1 MKRVVIGGLLLLTGT
16 AGALSILFFAVNNL
30 VMSYS
35 TFPGRVLCTI
45 EEFGMTLPFWFL
57 VLLVLLGLVIL
68 GIEYFKKD
76 D

>member
-1 MKRVVIGGLLLLTGT
+1 MKRVVIGGLLFLTGT
-16 AGALSILFFAVNNL
+16 VGTLSILLFAGNERIYPNSSL
-30 VMSYS
+30 D
-35 TFPGRVLCTI
+35 TI
-45 EEFGMTLPFWFL
+45 EEFGMTLPFWFS